1 MPLLC
6 NGGMKERFLPRE
18 FSFQLT
24 ILRMKASIIIVIL
37 ILHFSFCFSQGIATK
52 ENGLITIASAYSVK
66 ETTEKFIETIKT
78 KGLTVF
84 ARIDHAANASNQGLT
99 LRPTELV
106 IFGNPKA
113 GTPLMQDNQT
123 SGIDLPLKVLIWE
136 DENGKVWLT
145 YNDTQWIASR
155 HGLSDK
161 TSTAIKTMGEGI
173 KAIAT
178 TATSK

>member
-1 MPLLC
+1 
-6 NGGMKERFLPRE
+6 MKCI
-18 FSFQLT
+18 T
-24 ILRMKASIIIVIL
+24 VIL
-37 ILHFSFCFSQGIATK
+37 ILNFSFTCLAQ
-52 ENGLITIASAYSVK
+52 ENGLITVSSIYPVK
-66 ETTEKFIETIKT
+66 ETTDRFIETITT

-84 ARIDHAANASNQGLT
+84 ARIDHAANATKQGLT

-155 HGLSDK
+155 HSLSDK
-161 TSTAIKTMGEGI
+161 TSTVIKTMAEGI
-173 KAIAT
+173 KAITT